1 MEDRLQKFAALAD
14 AGSFTKAARTL
25 HLSQP
30 ALSTSIAKLE
40 RELRA
45 RLLVRGSRPLEL
57 TDAGRLAYE
66 TAQQLSA
73 QAKSLTEQ
81 LAALERKQQNVS
93 VGMIDSVASALF
105 SSNDVLDELE
115 GEADVSIVV
124 NNSRFLLDAT
134 LKGKLDLALVVGR
147 NRTVPDGLISYF
159 VANEPLVLVC
169 HTSLAGDMGR
179 ALARGKLPR
188 FIAYDRPS
196 TTRRLV
202 AEALR
207 ERGVVAQ
214 THFSS
219 TSPEIMLRLVLL
231 QRGVAVL
238 PFLLAREF
246 IADGT
251 MSLLG
256 APSPTI
262 IERRISGVVPRGTP
276 QSTTLSGII
285 QHVRSTLN
293 SLDAD
298 ARDAIIK
305 AL

>member
-14 AGSFTKAARTL
+14 AGSFTKAAKAL

-40 RELRA
+40 RELHA
-45 RLLVRGSRPLEL
+45 PLLIHGSRPLKL

-73 QAKSLTEQ
+73 QTKSLAEQ
-81 LAALERKQQNVS
+81 LAALERKQQNFS
-93 VGMIDSVASALF
+93 VGMIDSVANAMF
-105 SSNDVLDELE
+105 SSDDSLDNLE

-134 LKGKLDLALVVGR
+134 LKGTLDLALVVSH
-147 NRTVPDGLISYF
+147 NRTMPEGLVSFF

-169 HTSLAGDMGR
+169 HARLAAAMNR
-179 ALARGKLPR
+179 ALAHGKLPR
-188 FIAYDRPS
+188 FIAYDRQS
-196 TTRRLV
+196 TTRRIV
-202 AEALR
+202 VEALR
-207 ERGVVAQ
+207 ERGIVTQ

-219 TSPEIMLRLVLL
+219 TSPEVMLRLVLR

-246 IADGT
+246 IADGR
-251 MSLLG
+251 LVVLG
-256 APSPTI
+256 TPSPII
-262 IERRISGVVPRGTP
+262 IERRISSVVPRGTP
-276 QSTTLSGII
+276 QSATLTDIVQS
-285 QHVRSTLN
+285 VRSILN
-293 SLDAD
+293 NLDTD
-298 ARDAIIK
+298 ARDGIIP
-305 AL
+305 L